1 VPDHKENASK
11 QLKGLA
17 LLREKMPGFYVPSL
31 VEKKKLLK
39 LMGISARFIS
49 TFDGI
54 RLNVDSFAKVE
65 STKDFDLIE
74 IKNTAECLPALP
86 HGFFFGMTENE
97 EMLLKVFEDKYF
109 LCLVC
114 LNEKSRGFHL
124 LGWTELNELT
134 RNKRIQYQINLHPKA
149 KTALVEEG

>member
-1 VPDHKENASK
+1 
-11 QLKGLA
+11 
-17 LLREKMPGFYVPSL
+17 MPGFYVPSL
-31 VEKKKLLK
+31 VEKKTLLK
-39 LMGISARFIS
+39 LMGISSRFIS
-49 TFDGI
+49 TFDAI
-54 RLNVDSFAKVE
+54 RLNVSSFANVE

-74 IKNTAECLPALP
+74 IKNTDECLPSLP

-114 LNEKSRGFHL
+114 LNEKSRGYYL
-124 LGWTELNELT
+124 LGWTELNKLT

-149 KTALVEEG
+149 KAAAAK